1 MANPVRTVRPYRLLG
16 AALAVLFSAFF
27 ITACAVSGQGVVIT
41 PKLMNDARDI
51 GRERPVHLSV
61 VDARPSALLG
71 YRRTET
77 GDRAR
82 VESTGDPVAAV
93 QSAIEVALEDKGF
106 SLAPYGRDAEVSLT
120 VQIQEIA
127 YDASGK
133 YVAPSVTTGAV
144 FKAIARR
151 GGTTFEQLYRIEKQ
165 SREALPLTSD
175 RNSRLINET
184 VSEALTMLADDMEL
198 MGFLAG
204 GPAPRR

>member
-1 MANPVRTVRPYRLLG
+1 MANPVRTVRLARAFA
-16 AALAVLFSAFF
+16 AALAALLSAVF
-27 ITACAVSGQGVVIT
+27 ITACTVSGQGVVIE

-51 GRERPVHLSV
+51 GRDRPVHLAV
-61 VDARPSALLG
+61 VDARPSPLLG

-77 GDRAR
+77 GDQAR
-82 VESTGDPVAAV
+82 VESTGNPLAAV

-106 SLAPYGRDAEVSLT
+106 SVAPSARGADASLT
-120 VQIQEIA
+120 VEIREIS

-133 YVAPSVTTGAV
+133 YVAPSVTTAAV

-151 GGTTFEQLYRIEKQ
+151 GGTTFEQVYRIEKQ
-165 SREALPLTSD
+165 SREALPLTSE
-175 RNSRLINET
+175 RNARLINET
-184 VSEALTMLADDMEL
+184 VSEALTMLADDLEL